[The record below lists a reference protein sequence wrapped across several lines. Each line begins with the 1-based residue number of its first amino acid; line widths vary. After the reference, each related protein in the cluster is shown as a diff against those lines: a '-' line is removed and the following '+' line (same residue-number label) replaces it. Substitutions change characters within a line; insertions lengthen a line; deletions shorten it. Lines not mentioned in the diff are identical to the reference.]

1 MHQAGHEETNF
12 RDLLGAINL
21 YFLWIRLLSSK
32 NQKFQTGQVPITKSQ
47 NRLPKLSYHLRKAYW
62 QWPACVRFDVPFP

>member
-21 YFLWIRLLSSK
+21 YFCSLPVIK
-32 NQKFQTGQVPITKSQ
+32 QKLHEQVFAS
-47 NRLPKLSYHLRKAYW
+47 R
-62 QWPACVRFDVPFP
+62 